1 MMRDKLLGRVVVL
14 CVTACGIGLGA
25 GNALAQDAA
34 PRLGYVSLDRI
45 LRDSVP
51 AKAAQ
56 AKLDAEFSTRQKE
69 LADTAARLKPL
80 YDYLEKNAAV
90 ISDSER
96 ARRQKELADQDK
108 DFQRRQREFNEDVN
122 QRKNEELA
130 TVVEKANR
138 VIKQI
143 AEAEKY
149 DMIFQEAVY
158 INPRVDITDKVLKVL
173 NSQPAAPASPA
184 PATK

>member
-1 MMRDKLLGRVVVL
+1 MYVVVWVALLGL
-14 CVTACGIGLGA
+14 AA
-25 GNALAQDAA
+25 GSAWAQDSAT
-34 PRLGYVSLDRI
+34 PHLGYVSLDRI

-56 AKLDAEFSTRQKE
+56 AKLDAEFSSRQKE
-69 LADTAARLKPL
+69 LADTAARLKPM

-130 TVVEKANR
+130 AVVEKANR

-158 INPRVDITDKVLKVL
+158 VNPRVDITDKVLKVL
-173 NSQPAAPASPA
+173 NSQSSTSSSGTPSGAPPA
-184 PATK
+184 PAAK